1 MLTEIFI
8 LLSLVFLESIAEY
21 ELKEASIITTSY
33 QKYLFLGILLYGL
46 VAFFF
51 YMYLFH
57 VKNLAIANAIWNGGN
72 MILITLVSVLFFHD
86 RLTMIQYI
94 GLILIAIGLVLARI
108 S

>member
-21 ELKEASIITTSY
+21 ELKEASIVTTSY
-33 QKYLFLGILLYGL
+33 QKYLFLGILVYGL

-72 MILITLVSVLFFHD
+72 MILITLVSVLFFHE

>member
-21 ELKEASIITTSY
+21 ELKEASIVTSTH
-33 QKYLFLGILLYGL
+33 KYLFLGILLYGL

-86 RLTMIQYI
+86 KLTMIQYI
-94 GLILIAIGLVLARI
+94 GLIMIAIGLVLAR
-108 S
+108 SS

>member
-21 ELKEASIITTSY
+21 ELKEASIVTTSY
-33 QKYLFLGILLYGL
+33 QKNLFLGILVYGL

-86 RLTMIQYI
+86 KLTMIQYI
-94 GLILIAIGLVLARI
+94 GLIMIAIGLVLARI